1 MKNFLNENIYD
12 LILVLNYNMNPIRKN
27 KGSAIFIHVAKN
39 NYSKTRGC
47 IAINKIS
54 LINVIKNL
62 KKNTVIKISNRK

>member
-1 MKNFLNENIYD
+1 
-12 LILVLNYNMNPIRKN
+12 MNPIRKN